1 MKKPGAMQC
10 PVDPTS
16 EETKDMS
23 RATRILTLSLCLAVL
38 AIVAVA
44 SPSWAA
50 REAYLVVNGQMQG
63 VIQGD
68 STAKIAPGAIVV
80 QAIGLGLSIPTSST
94 TGGGQTIGRA
104 SVEPLKIAKFPDKA
118 SPKLLLAAL
127 TNEPLKVDLT
137 WFGADLAGAPV
148 AKSFSITL
156 EGALIVGIETSG
168 ATTVVNGVTEEVSFV
183 FNKLTFRD
191 ERTSPATVTCWD
203 LIQNKKC

>member
-1 MKKPGAMQC
+1 MIR
-10 PVDPTS
+10 V
-16 EETKDMS
+16 
-23 RATRILTLSLCLAVL
+23 TRILTLSLCMAVL

-50 REAYLVVNGQMQG
+50 REAYLIVNGQIQG

-68 STAKIAPGAIVV
+68 STAKIAPNAIVV

-94 TGGGQTIGRA
+94 PGGGQTLGRA
-104 SVEPLKIAKFPDKA
+104 SVEPFKIAKFPDKA

-127 TNEPLKVDLT
+127 TNESLKLDLT
-137 WFGADLAGAPV
+137 WFGADLAGTPI
-148 AKSFSITL
+148 AKTFSITL
-156 EGALIVGIETSG
+156 EGAIIVGIETSG
-168 ATTVVNGVTEEVSFV
+168 ATTVANGVTEEISFI
-183 FNKLTFRD
+183 FNKITFRD